1 MKKFFS
7 LLVLCL
13 LSLSM
18 WGDEVVT
25 FETAPGYYPAVI
37 PLTFRSG
44 YVTLSVYGSVS
55 PPGFSFSSYGSS
67 SISTSRGVITSIE
80 FEQASSSPFTFS
92 TGSIDDFGNSA
103 LWVGSASEVVFVAG
117 TRTGKI
123 IVTLDGADAVSCGIG
138 EYADHYDEMIVSP
151 YDAVVLAQYNSY
163 LYLKDETGYGL
174 VFGNVGQTYKKGDVI
189 PVGFSGKVISYD
201 CHPELQQP
209 TGFQPA
215 IGTVELE
222 AEEITATQ
230 IDEAHWAHY
239 VVMRGV
245 TYDPVS
251 QVFRDRNGNEIPLY
265 NRFNV
270 TFPEGVPF
278 DIYGIVG
285 AYRPCPNT
293 IYQFIPTEVPL
304 IIDDPTQVTMVCT
317 YQNGNYL
324 YGVIQEVKASSGW
337 ESGDQVL
344 VYGNVGGTFTNGD
357 VIRGHYQV
365 VEYGGF
371 PQIQPRDDWEKIGES
386 GRIYP
391 ETVSIEDVSDDM
403 IYNYLSF
410 KDVTLTLDD
419 DDARKMTIE
428 DETGSLPMFNKFNVG
443 ITRPWQPLV
452 VEELN
457 VGTIVALIDRILTGN
472 ANFNPPDTYDVT
484 GFLSSYG
491 RDHTL
496 ELNPTY
502 IQANPRVW
510 NDDINGDGEVN
521 LADVNALI
529 NIILYPDY

>member
-18 WGDEVVT
+18 WGTEVVT
-25 FETAPGYYPAVI
+25 FETVPGYYPAVI

-44 YVTLSVYGSVS
+44 YVTLSVYGTAS

-67 SISTSRGVITSIE
+67 SISTSRGVITRIE
-80 FEQASSSPFTFS
+80 FEQASSSSFS
-92 TGSIDDFGNSA
+92 FSVGSINDEGTSA
-103 LWVGSASEVVFVAG
+103 VWTGSASEVVFVAD

-174 VFGNVGQTYKKGDVI
+174 VFGGVGQTYKKGDVI
-189 PVGFSGKVISYD
+189 PAGFSGKVVCYD
-201 CHPELQQP
+201 CHPELQEP

-215 IGTVELE
+215 KGNVELE
-222 AEEITATQ
+222 LLAEEITAVQ

-239 VVMRGV
+239 VVIRGV
-245 TYDPVS
+245 TYDPVNN
-251 QVFRDRNGNEIPLY
+251 VLRDRNGNEIPLY

-270 TFPEGVPF
+270 VLPQTDPF

-304 IIDDPTQVTMVCT
+304 IIDDSTQVTMVCT
-317 YQNGNYL
+317 YQNGSYL
-324 YGVIQEVKASSGW
+324 YGVIQEAEASSGW
-337 ESGDQVL
+337 APGDQVL
-344 VYGNVGGTFTNGD
+344 VYGNVGETFTNGD

-371 PQIQPRDDWEKIGES
+371 PEIQPRDDWEKIGES

-391 ETVSIEDVSDDM
+391 ETMAIEDVSPDM
-403 IYNYLSF
+403 IHNYLSF
-410 KDVTLTLDD
+410 KDVTLTLFNESD
-419 DDARKMTIE
+419 MTIE
-428 DETGSLPMFNKFNVG
+428 DETGSLPMFNRFNIG
-443 ITRPWQPLV
+443 ITPPVEPIV
-452 VEELN
+452 VEEIN

-472 ANFNPPDTYDVT
+472 VNFIPPETYDVT

-496 ELNPTY
+496 ELYPTY

-510 NDDINGDGEVN
+510 NDDFNGDGEVN
-521 LADVNALI
+521 LADVNVLI
-529 NIILYPDY
+529 DIILTP

>member
-25 FETAPGYYPAVI
+25 FETAPGYYPTVI
-37 PLTFRSG
+37 PLTFHSG
-44 YVTLSVYGSVS
+44 YVTLSVYGTAS

-67 SISTSRGVITSIE
+67 SISTSRGVITRIE
-80 FEQASSSPFTFS
+80 FQQASNSSFSFS
-92 TGSIDDFGNSA
+92 TGSINDEGTSA
-103 LWVGSASEVVFVAG
+103 VWTGSASEVGFVAG

-151 YDAVVLAQYNSY
+151 YDAVVLAQYDSY

-189 PVGFSGKVISYD
+189 PAGFSGKVISYD

-215 IGTVELE
+215 KGNVELV
-222 AEEITATQ
+222 AEEITTAQ

-239 VVMRGV
+239 VVMRSV
-245 TYDPVS
+245 TYDPVNH
-251 QVFRDRNGNEIPLY
+251 VLRDCNGNEIPLY

-270 TFPEGVPF
+270 TIPEGGPF
-278 DIYGIVG
+278 NIYGIIG

-293 IYQFIPTEVPL
+293 IYQFIPTETELHIPY
-304 IIDDPTQVTMVCT
+304 DPSMVTMVCT
-317 YQNGNYL
+317 YQNGSYM
-324 YGVIQEVKASSGW
+324 YGVIQEVEASSGW
-337 ESGDQVL
+337 APGDQVL

-365 VEYGGF
+365 KEYGGMPEF
-371 PQIQPRDDWEKIGES
+371 IPIDDWEKIGES
-386 GRIYP
+386 GPIFP
-391 ETVSIEDVSDDM
+391 ETVSIEDVSDGM

-496 ELNPTY
+496 EFIPTY

-510 NDDINGDGEVN
+510 NDDFNGDGSVN
-521 LADVNALI
+521 NKDVVALFK
-529 NIILYPDY
+529 YVSRT